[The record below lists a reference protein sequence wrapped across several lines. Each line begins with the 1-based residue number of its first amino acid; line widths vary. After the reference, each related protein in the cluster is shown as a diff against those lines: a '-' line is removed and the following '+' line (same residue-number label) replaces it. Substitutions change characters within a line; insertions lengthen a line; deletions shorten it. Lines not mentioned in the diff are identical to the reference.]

1 MKVILIKDQE
11 NLGEAGEVVEVAG
24 GYGRNYL
31 IPNMIA
37 IPATRENMENW
48 EEQMAKREEME
59 AQERQSAENLKEI
72 LEDITIELAARAGEE
87 GKLFGSITNIP
98 ISDALKEEHDIN
110 IERRKIEAVNIREA
124 GEHTVEVRLYPE
136 ITADLK
142 VIVEAN

>member
-37 IPATRENMENW
+37 IPATKENMENW